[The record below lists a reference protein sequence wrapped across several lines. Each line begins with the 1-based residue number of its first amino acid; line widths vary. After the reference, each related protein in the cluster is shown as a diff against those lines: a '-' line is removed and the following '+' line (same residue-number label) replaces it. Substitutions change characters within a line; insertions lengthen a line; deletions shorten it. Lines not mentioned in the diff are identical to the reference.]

1 MYYVKLIICVSQIIH
16 LLSFFSNLRAATCL
30 KAVSPTHF
38 IFARYPHPKE
48 ADPKGQLL
56 AFIRIVSECDD
67 RYCRGHHSHYSL
79 QIIPTFSACCSMTT
93 CRCRASSRYPYQL
106 VDTHTQPLSS
116 SRYSHVKKYSYS
128 FDNQKNS
135 YCFCMK
141 DFVYLKCKKQ
151 KNKYHSYDDKD
162 TI

>member
-1 MYYVKLIICVSQIIH
+1 MLQGSSGEMLEWLKRHAWKACILQKGIRSSNL
-16 LLSFFSNLRAATCL
+16 LLSANR
-30 KAVSPTHF
+30 KK
-38 IFARYPHPKE
+38 KE

-56 AFIRIVSECDD
+56 FFIRIVSECDD
-67 RYCRGHHSHYSL
+67 RYCRGHHSYYSL
-79 QIIPTFSACCSMTT
+79 QIIQTFPACCSMTT
-93 CRCRASSRYPYQL
+93 CRCRAPSRYPYQL

-116 SRYSHVKKYSYS
+116 SRYSRVKKYSYS

-151 KNKYHSYDDKD
+151 KKQISL
-162 TI
+162 IR